1 MTSPGIAVY
10 RGGTWTSRI
19 DAIGK
24 LIGWLRPSTTG
35 RSQVLA
41 RVEQLRTAVADRKR
55 FSTTLWQLSRD
66 LDGVYPGGAIVTL
79 ARKRVRD
86 LLVAIDRQR

>member
-19 DAIGK
+19 DAIGR
-24 LIGWLRPSTTG
+24 LIGWLRPTTTG
-35 RSQVLA
+35 RSRALA
-41 RVEQLRTAVADRKR
+41 RLEQLRTAVADGKG

-66 LDGVYPGGAIVTL
+66 LDDVYPSGAIVTL
-79 ARKRVRD
+79 ARRRVRD
-86 LLVAIDRQR
+86 LLLAIDRQR

>member
-1 MTSPGIAVY
+1 MPSSGIAVY

-35 RSQVLA
+35 RSQALA
-41 RVEQLRTAVADRKR
+41 RVEQLRTVVADGKR

-66 LDGVYPGGAIVTL
+66 LDDVYPGGAVVTL
-79 ARKRVRD
+79 ARRRVRD
-86 LLVAIDRQR
+86 LLLAIDRQR